1 MHKILALLMITSLLA
16 SCTSMTSITSTDA
29 TAKIYVD
36 GEFKG
41 TGTATH
47 EDKKIVGAT
56 TNVTLK
62 KDGCRPQ
69 NFSFSRSEE
78 FSPGACAG
86 GVFVLV
92 PFLWVMGYKPSR
104 TYEFQCEKM

>member
-1 MHKILALLMITSLLA
+1 MQKSVVGLLLLSVLA
-16 SCTSMTSITSTDA
+16 SCTSMTTITSTDPQ
-29 TAKIYVD
+29 AKIYVD
-36 GEFKG
+36 GEFRG
-41 TGTATH
+41 TGSATH
-47 EDKKIVGAT
+47 EDKKIVGST
-56 TNVTLK
+56 TNVTMK

-86 GVFVLV
+86 GMFTLV
-92 PFLWVMGYKPSR
+92 PFLWVMSYKPSR